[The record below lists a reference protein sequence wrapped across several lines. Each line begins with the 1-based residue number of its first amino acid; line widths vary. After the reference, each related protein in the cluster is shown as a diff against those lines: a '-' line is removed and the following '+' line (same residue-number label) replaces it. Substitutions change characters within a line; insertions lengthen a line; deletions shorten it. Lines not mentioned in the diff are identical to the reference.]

1 MALNIDRELNLKGV
15 ICPYNFIKAK
25 LALEEMSVGQIL
37 RVIVDY
43 PTAIEDVPRGMEY
56 EGEEVISVNKLN
68 ATDWEIIIRK
78 KK

>member
-1 MALNIDRELNLKGV
+1 MDNKIDRELNLKGV

-25 LALEEMSVGQIL
+25 LAMEEMPIGAVL
-37 RVIVDY
+37 KVIIDY

-56 EGEEVISVNKLN
+56 EGQEILAKNKLN